1 LRYFGGKTRTCKQIA
16 KILNTYRNENQIFLS
31 PFTGGAWVEALIKHP
46 KICYDKHPYLIAMY
60 KELQQGWIPP
70 TTLSKEEYEYIKN
83 NPDEKPYLTGFV
95 GFGCSFAGK
104 WFGGYAKDNTGR
116 NYCLNAH
123 NSILDKM
130 NNLMNTSFDCKDY
143 KEINPEGYII
153 YCDPPYEGTTQYSKK
168 LVGEFNSNEFWE
180 IMREWSKNNK
190 VFISEYNAPEDFK
203 CIWSQEVKLDIRD
216 SNNKKQPRIEK
227 LYTYK
232 N

>member
-1 LRYFGGKTRTCKQIA
+1 MRYFGGKTRTCKQIA